1 MLRAPH
7 RAVVL
12 AGALS
17 AVLVLTACG
26 SSSSSGSSGAGVAT
40 LAVSLTDAGCDPAA
54 LQIAAGPT
62 TFVVTNQGA
71 DAVTEFEIVKDGT
84 IVGEVENVAAGLER
98 SFSLNV
104 DAGTYETRCPG
115 GTDAATG
122 TLTAS
127 GTAPPS
133 TGAASASVNAAVAAY
148 RSSIETRTDQLV
160 ARTRVFTAAVLA
172 GDQERARSTFAW
184 AREPYEAIEPVAEA
198 FGDLDPEIDA
208 RANDVPA
215 GAWTGFHRLEKALW
229 VDRSLAGMAPVAT
242 KLRADVAKLHTLVRT
257 VELDPAQ
264 IANGATELLG
274 EISRSKITGE
284 EDRYSHTDLWDF
296 RSNVD
301 GAQAAFVALRP
312 LLAERD
318 PALAAL
324 IAARFVAVD
333 RALDPYRDGS
343 GFVSYTD
350 LNDNDTRTLSSTI
363 DALAEPLSKVAGTVV
378 GA

>member
-1 MLRAPH
+1 MMRTPH
-7 RAVVL
+7 GTVVL
-12 AGALS
+12 TGALS
-17 AVLVLTACG
+17 AVLALTACS
-26 SSSSSGSSGAGVAT
+26 SSSSSGSTGAGVAT
-40 LAVSLTDAGCDPAA
+40 VAVSLTDAGCDPAA

-122 TLTAS
+122 TLTATGAAAS
-127 GTAPPS
+127 S
-133 TGAASASVNAAVAAY
+133 TGASASTDAAVAAY
-148 RSSIETRTDQLV
+148 RTYIETRTDQLV
-160 ARTRVFTAAVLA
+160 ARTHVFTAAVLA

-215 GAWTGFHRLEKALW
+215 DAWTGFHRLEKALW

-242 KLRADVAKLHTLVRT
+242 KLRADVAKLHALVRT

-274 EISRSKITGE
+274 EVSKSKITGE

-324 IAARFVAVD
+324 IAARFAAVD

-343 GFVSYTD
+343 GFVLYTD
-350 LNDNDTRTLSSTI
+350 LNDTDTRTLSSTI

>member
-1 MLRAPH
+1 M
-7 RAVVL
+7 V

-17 AVLVLTACG
+17 AVLELAACR
-26 SSSSSGSSGAGVAT
+26 SSSPSGSSGAGVKT
-40 LAVSLTDAGCDPAA
+40 VAVSLTDAGCDPAA

-122 TLTAS
+122 TLTATGAAAS
-127 GTAPPS
+127 S
-133 TGAASASVNAAVAAY
+133 TGAASASTDAAVAAY
-148 RSSIETRTDQLV
+148 RTYIETRTDQLV

-215 GAWTGFHRLEKALW
+215 NDVPADAWTGFHRLEKALW
-229 VDRSLAGMAPVAT
+229 VDRSLARMAPVAA
-242 KLRADVAKLHTLVRT
+242 KLRADVAKLHALVRT

-274 EISRSKITGE
+274 EVSKSKITGE

-296 RSNVD
+296 QSNVD

-324 IAARFVAVD
+324 IAARFAAVD
-333 RALDPYRDGS
+333 RALDPYRDGG
-343 GFVSYTD
+343 GFVLYTD
-350 LNDNDTRTLSSTI
+350 LDDKDTRTLSSTI

>member
-1 MLRAPH
+1 MMRAPD
-7 RAVVL
+7 RAVAL

-17 AVLVLTACG
+17 AVLVLTACRASG
-26 SSSSSGSSGAGVAT
+26 SSGSSGAGVKT
-40 LAVSLTDAGCDPAA
+40 VAVSLTDAGCSPAA

-122 TLTAS
+122 TLTATGAAAS
-127 GTAPPS
+127 S
-133 TGAASASVNAAVAAY
+133 TGAASASVDAAVVAY
-148 RSSIETRTDQLV
+148 RTYIETKTDQLV

-215 GAWTGFHRLEKALW
+215 NTWTGFHRLEKALW

-242 KLRADVAKLHTLVRT
+242 KLRADVAKLHALVRT

-274 EISRSKITGE
+274 EVSKSKITGE

-324 IAARFVAVD
+324 IAARFGAVD
-333 RALDPYRDGS
+333 RALDPYRRGS
-343 GFVSYTD
+343 GFVPYTD
-350 LNDNDTRTLSSTI
+350 LDDNDTRTLSSTI

>member
-1 MLRAPH
+1 MLI
-7 RAVVL
+7 
-12 AGALS
+12 GALS
-17 AVLVLTACG
+17 AVLMLTAC
-26 SSSSSGSSGAGVAT
+26 SSSSPSGSTGAGVAT
-40 LAVSLTDAGCDPAA
+40 VAVSLTDAGCDPAA

-122 TLTAS
+122 TLTA
-127 GTAPPS
+127 
-133 TGAASASVNAAVAAY
+133 TGAAASSTRASASTDATVAAY
-148 RSSIETRTDQLV
+148 RTYIETRTDQLV

-215 GAWTGFHRLEKALW
+215 DAWTGFHRLEKALW

-242 KLRADVAKLHTLVRT
+242 KLRADVAKLHALVRT

-274 EISRSKITGE
+274 EVSKSKITGE

-296 RSNVD
+296 QSNVD

-324 IAARFVAVD
+324 IAARFAAVD

-343 GFVSYTD
+343 GFVLYTD
-350 LNDNDTRTLSSTI
+350 LNDTDTRTLSSTI
-363 DALAEPLSKVAGTVV
+363 DALAEPLSRVAGTVV

>member
-1 MLRAPH
+1 MVRAPR

-12 AGALS
+12 AGALG
-17 AVLVLTACG
+17 AVLALTACS

-40 LAVSLTDAGCDPAA
+40 VAVSLTDAGCDPAA
-54 LQIAAGPT
+54 LRIAAGPT

-122 TLTAS
+122 TLTATGAAAS
-127 GTAPPS
+127 S
-133 TGAASASVNAAVAAY
+133 TAASASTDAAVAAY
-148 RSSIETRTDQLV
+148 RTYIETRTDQLV

-215 GAWTGFHRLEKALW
+215 DAWTGFHRLEKALW
-229 VDRSLAGMAPVAT
+229 VDRSLAGVAPVAT
-242 KLRADVAKLHTLVRT
+242 KLRADVAKLHALVRT

-274 EISRSKITGE
+274 EVSKSKITGE

-296 RSNVD
+296 QSNVD

-324 IAARFVAVD
+324 IAARFAAVD

-343 GFVSYTD
+343 GFVLYTD
-350 LNDNDTRTLSSTI
+350 LNDTDTRTLSSTI

>member
-1 MLRAPH
+1 M
-7 RAVVL
+7 V

-17 AVLVLTACG
+17 VVVGLAACS
-26 SSSSSGSSGAGVAT
+26 SSSSSGSSAGVKT
-40 LAVSLTDAGCDPAA
+40 VAVSLTDAGCDPAA

-62 TFVVTNQGA
+62 TFIVTNQGA

-84 IVGEVENVAAGLER
+84 IVGEVENVAARLER

-122 TLTAS
+122 TLTA
-127 GTAPPS
+127 
-133 TGAASASVNAAVAAY
+133 TGAAASSTGVASASTDAAVAVY
-148 RSSIETRTDQLV
+148 RTYIETRTDQLV
-160 ARTRVFTAAVLA
+160 ARTRVFAAAVLA
-172 GDQERARSTFAW
+172 GDQDRARSTFAW

-215 GAWTGFHRLEKALW
+215 DAWTGFHRLEKALW

-242 KLRADVAKLHTLVRT
+242 KLRVDVAKLHALVRT

-274 EISRSKITGE
+274 EVSKSKITGE

-324 IAARFVAVD
+324 IAARFAAVD
-333 RALDPYRDGS
+333 RALDPHRDGG
-343 GFVSYTD
+343 GFVLYTD
-350 LNDNDTRTLSSTI
+350 LNDNDTRALSSTI

>member
-1 MLRAPH
+1 MLAC
-7 RAVVL
+7 
-12 AGALS
+12 ALS
-17 AVLVLTACG
+17 AFLLLTAC
-26 SSSSSGSSGAGVAT
+26 SSSSPSGSTGAGVAT
-40 LAVSLTDAGCDPAA
+40 VAVSLTDAGCDPAA

-104 DAGTYETRCPG
+104 DAGMYETRCPG

-122 TLTAS
+122 TLTATGAAAS
-127 GTAPPS
+127 S
-133 TGAASASVNAAVAAY
+133 TGASASTDAAVAAY
-148 RSSIETRTDQLV
+148 RTYIETGTDQLV

-215 GAWTGFHRLEKALW
+215 DAWTGFHRLEKALW

-242 KLRADVAKLHTLVRT
+242 KLRADVAKLHALVRT

-274 EISRSKITGE
+274 EVSKSKITGE

-296 RSNVD
+296 QSNVD

-324 IAARFVAVD
+324 IAARLAAVD

-343 GFVSYTD
+343 GFVLYTD
-350 LNDNDTRTLSSTI
+350 LNDTDTRTLSSTI